1 MNGSITY
8 NIYIKI
14 FMGTDEIRTIILENN
29 FGEKYSFNIYD
40 RNEGPSLPSEIKN
53 NEDNAF
59 FCSPP

>member
-1 MNGSITY
+1 
-8 NIYIKI
+8 
-14 FMGTDEIRTIILENN
+14 MGTDEIRTIILENN

-59 FCSPP
+59 FCSRS

>member
-1 MNGSITY
+1 
-8 NIYIKI
+8 
-14 FMGTDEIRTIILENN
+14 MGTDEIRTIILENN